1 MSQQTPAFGFLDL
14 EGFMGQQA
22 SLIGEKRISDA
33 IKITVEEY
41 NRQWNS
47 VLALQCE
54 FTEDAKIRFDT
65 VGGGE
70 LQTATSGSLPLP
82 TQDLGSQDLAWPIQ
96 AGHDSYGSDH
106 TISRMA
112 TVADYSK
119 YVLSVQ
125 AKDVNWMMRHFLHAV
140 MNKTTYTFVDKL
152 IGSLSI
158 KPLANN
164 DTDTYPA
171 IGGSY
176 TVAQNYLGQN
186 GALAD
191 NLNMYQTIA
200 TQLRGFLGN
209 EGPIVACIPPILE
222 TTTRALA
229 TFVSR
234 RDMNVEPG
242 SASARLLTEID
253 RGFADEVIG
262 YISGAG
268 VWVCKWSRLS
278 VLFSSALASTDAYI
292 YAYCPEAPIKPVR
305 IREYPFANMK
315 GLYTTQH
322 NTEGG
327 LKVNAYRHAG
337 FGGYGRSHA
346 AAAWIGNSTTYPNP
360 SIYTSNSP
368 LGI

>member
-22 SLIGEKRISDA
+22 TLIGEKRITDA
-33 IKITVEEY
+33 INKTVEEY
-41 NRQWNS
+41 NRQWNE
-47 VLALQCE
+47 VLRLQCE
-54 FTEDAKIRFDT
+54 FTVDPQIRFDT

-82 TQDLGSQDLAWPIQ
+82 TQTLGSQTLAWPIQ
-96 AGHDSYGSDH
+96 AGHDSYGADH

-112 TVADYSK
+112 TVADYNK
-119 YVLSVQ
+119 YALGIQ
-125 AKDVNWMMRHFLHAV
+125 AKDVNWMLRRFIQSV
-140 MNKTTYTFVDKL
+140 MYKTTYTFTDKL
-152 IGSLSI
+152 VGALSI

-164 DTDTYPA
+164 DSDTYPT
-171 IGGSY
+171 ISGDY
-176 TVAQNYLGQN
+176 TTANNYLGQN

-191 NLNMYQTIA
+191 NLNMYSTIA

-209 EGPIVACIPPILE
+209 EGPIVACIPPVLE

-242 SASARLLTEID
+242 SASARLLTQIE

-262 YISGAG
+262 YISGAE
-268 VWVCKWSRLS
+268 VWVAKWSRLS
-278 VLFSSALASTDAYI
+278 ALFASSLASTDAYI
-292 YAYCPEAPIKPVR
+292 YAYCPEAPVKPVR
-305 IREYPFANMK
+305 IREYPFDNMK
-315 GLYTTQH
+315 GLYTTTH

-337 FGGYGRSHA
+337 FGGYGRIHA
-346 AAAWIGNSTTYPNP
+346 VAAWIGNSTTYSNP
-360 SIYTSNSP
+360 SIYSSNVP